1 MSELKETTEQ
11 DTNVQLYHLNEF
23 SYDIEKERN
32 RTDVLHFLLSC
43 LTASNYKEGTMGISE
58 QHMEA
63 VFQDKDAVAI
73 KKKIIQLISKIE

>member
-1 MSELKETTEQ
+1 MSEDKEPTEQ
-11 DTNVQLYHLNEF
+11 DTNIQIYHLNEL

-32 RTDVLHFLLSC
+32 RTDTLHFLLGC

-63 VFQDKDAVAI
+63 VFQDKDAKEI
-73 KKKIIQLISKIE
+73 KKKILQLISKIE